1 MCHFCSCSCF
11 LIRIYLPKDN
21 FINIS
26 VCVCMSVLC
35 AYMHVCV
42 YNVTSF
48 PAVPG
53 ASECLLSAILMS
65 SLKGH
70 SRDNSSS
77 KWVGE
82 SGSFFKS
89 SR

>member
-1 MCHFCSCSCF
+1 MCIH
-11 LIRIYLPKDN
+11 
-21 FINIS
+21 IS
-26 VCVCMSVLC
+26 NM
-35 AYMHVCV
+35 CV

-70 SRDNSSS
+70 SRDDSSS
-77 KWVGE
+77 KSVPKNGGITTHLGSDKQKVG
-82 SGSFFKS
+82 SDKS
-89 SR
+89 